1 MHLGRLVHE
10 MCRGLMQLLLLQQ
23 QLTNITINLIMNAH
37 HRGRGIAATEQE
49 GGEDGLKHHNNQLDV
64 IGWEGTDGLPTPQ
77 TQQPTAELNRGGID
91 RVCVASGRGEGCKH
105 TTIRRMRGLDVMH
118 KLFCYVCY
126 IYNSKTKSY
135 YSMKLFHKVD
145 YNAN

>member
-1 MHLGRLVHE
+1 MD
-10 MCRGLMQLLLLQQ
+10 
-23 QLTNITINLIMNAH
+23 AD
-37 HRGRGIAATEQE
+37 HRGSGIAAVNQE
-49 GGEDGLKHHNNQLDV
+49 DKEEAMQRMRNPIVL

-77 TQQPTAELNRGGID
+77 TQQPTAELNQGGID

-135 YSMKLFHKVD
+135 YSMKLFHEVH